1 MCNQLK
7 DKYNGEV
14 PDTMEELV
22 TLAGAGRKT
31 ANVVL
36 SNAFN
41 VPSIAVDTHVFRV
54 ANRLAL
60 ADSDDVLE
68 VEKYRIGGDGL

>member
-1 MCNQLK
+1 MIMCNQLK

-31 ANVVL
+31 ANG
-36 SNAFN
+36 F
-41 VPSIAVDTHVFRV
+41 IKCF
-54 ANRLAL
+54 
-60 ADSDDVLE
+60 
-68 VEKYRIGGDGL
+68 